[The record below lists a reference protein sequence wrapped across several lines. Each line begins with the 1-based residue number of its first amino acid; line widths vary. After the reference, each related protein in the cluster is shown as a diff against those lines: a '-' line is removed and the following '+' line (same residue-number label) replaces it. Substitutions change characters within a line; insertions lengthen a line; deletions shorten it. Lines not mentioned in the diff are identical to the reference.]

1 MNKILVT
8 GANGFI
14 GHSLCEELVKRK
26 KKVYGTVRNI
36 STLKN
41 NKDDIEYF
49 SVGNI
54 NSQTNWES
62 ALSNVDCIVHC
73 AGITHVMKKN
83 KLEIERA
90 FHNTNVKGTKKLAL
104 QAAAAGIKRMIF
116 LSSIKVNGENT
127 ADIELKKINSLNNN
141 KKVFTHLDEPSPKDL
156 YGFSKWK
163 AEEELLKVSNQAN
176 LEVVILRLPLVYGSG
191 VKGNLNRLMKLVSL
205 GIPLPFK
212 MIKNQ
217 RSMIGLDNLIDLI
230 ILCIHHPKAA
240 GKTFL
245 VSDDKDLSTPELLHY
260 IASSMGCNLRLFSV
274 PIIFLKF
281 ISNIFNYKLEFSK
294 LIGSLKVNN
303 QFTRKT
309 LDWSPPVNVLE
320 GIRRMVQIKKL

>member
-26 KKVYGTVRNI
+26 KKVCGAIRNK
-36 STLKN
+36 SVLKDYN
-41 NKDDIEYF
+41 NIEYF
-49 SVGNI
+49 EVGNI
-54 NSQTNWES
+54 DPQTNWES

-73 AGITHVMKKN
+73 AGIAHVKKKK
-83 KLEIERA
+83 KLETERVLN
-90 FHNTNVKGTKKLAL
+90 NTNVEGTKKLAL
-104 QAAAAGIKRMIF
+104 QAAKAGIKRLIF

-127 ADIELKKINSLNNN
+127 YDVGSKKKNSMNNDKKI
-141 KKVFTHLDEPSPKDL
+141 FTHLDEPSPKDL

-163 AEEELLKVSNQAN
+163 AEEKLLNVSGQTD

-191 VKGNLNRLMKLVSL
+191 VKGNLNRLIKLIES

-230 ILCIHHPKAA
+230 ILCIDHPKAA

-245 VSDDKDLSTPELLHY
+245 VSDGEDLSTPELLRY
-260 IASSMGCNLRLFSV
+260 IASSMNCNLRLFSL

-281 ISNIFNYKLEFSK
+281 ISNIFNYKYEFNK
-294 LIGSLKVNN
+294 LIGSLKIDN
-303 QFTRKT
+303 QYTYKI
-309 LDWSPPVNVLE
+309 LNWLPPVSASE
-320 GIRRMVQIKKL
+320 GIRRMIKIKRL